1 MRTLLIIAA
10 SLIAITMPP
19 ASAHDAP
26 SGWTYPIEC
35 CDDRDC
41 EPIDTADVTVGDG
54 FYIWRH
60 HRIAFNSPSVR
71 NSPDSLFHGCEAGH
85 WGDEGG
91 KKILTC
97 FFVPLGL

>member
-1 MRTLLIIAA
+1 MRSLLP
-10 SLIAITMPP
+10 IAILLLPISVP
-19 ASAHDAP
+19 AKAHDAP

-41 EPIDTADVTVGDG
+41 ERIDTADVTVSDG
-54 FYIWRH
+54 FYIWRDR
-60 HRIAFNSPSVR
+60 RIAFDSPSVR
-71 NSPDSLFHGCEAGH
+71 NSPDEYFHGCEAGH